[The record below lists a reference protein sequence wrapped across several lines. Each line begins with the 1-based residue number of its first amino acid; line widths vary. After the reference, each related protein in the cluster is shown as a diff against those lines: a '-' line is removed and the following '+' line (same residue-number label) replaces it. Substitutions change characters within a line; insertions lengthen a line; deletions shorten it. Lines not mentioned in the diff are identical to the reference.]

1 MEHYNK
7 LYLKNFVSFILLVS
21 LPYIISMMKYMDAL
35 MEAQSDSNPMIGYAY
50 NLTLFALFLLIMLL
64 PVVLISIR
72 NSSEKEL

>member
-1 MEHYNK
+1 
-7 LYLKNFVSFILLVS
+7 
-21 LPYIISMMKYMDAL
+21 MMKYMDAL